1 MYYIGV
7 DLGGTNI
14 ATAVVNEK
22 FEIVGKASIPTNAP
36 RPGEEIAKD
45 IAKSVDLAI
54 ENAGVNKDEVA
65 SIGIGSPG
73 AVNAEDGVIEFA
85 GNLGFN
91 HVPLVEYVE
100 KYTGKKAFVEND
112 ANAAAYGEL
121 IAGAGRGA
129 KNFVAI
135 TLGTG
140 VGGGIIIDGKIFSG
154 WNSFGAELGH
164 IILKINGEPC
174 TCGRNGCW
182 EAYAS
187 ATALIRQTKRAMEAD
202 KSSKMWEIAGSL
214 DNVNGKTAFDGMRAD
229 DKTAIEVCKKYI
241 EYVACGIVD
250 VINIFQPEFVC
261 IGGGISKEKDNLLN
275 PINEYVNKY
284 KFGKTAKKQTKI
296 KIAELG
302 NDAGIIGAAFLGLN
316 K

>member
-164 IILKINGEPC
+164 IILQINGEPC

-202 KSSKMWEIAGSL
+202 KSSKMCCS
-214 DNVNGKTAFDGMRAD
+214 
-229 DKTAIEVCKKYI
+229 
-241 EYVACGIVD
+241 
-250 VINIFQPEFVC
+250 
-261 IGGGISKEKDNLLN
+261 
-275 PINEYVNKY
+275 
-284 KFGKTAKKQTKI
+284 
-296 KIAELG
+296 
-302 NDAGIIGAAFLGLN
+302 
-316 K
+316 

>member
-140 VGGGIIIDGKIFSG
+140 VGGGI
-154 WNSFGAELGH
+154 
-164 IILKINGEPC
+164 
-174 TCGRNGCW
+174 
-182 EAYAS
+182 
-187 ATALIRQTKRAMEAD
+187 
-202 KSSKMWEIAGSL
+202 
-214 DNVNGKTAFDGMRAD
+214 
-229 DKTAIEVCKKYI
+229 
-241 EYVACGIVD
+241 
-250 VINIFQPEFVC
+250 
-261 IGGGISKEKDNLLN
+261 SKEKDNLLN

-302 NDAGIIGAAFLGLN
+302 NDAGIIGAAFLE
-316 K
+316 